1 MVLHLF
7 SAESEVKSPKPLQV
21 FRMGFQGMTPHIQDY
36 KQAFATQVV
45 KFLEYKDGY
54 WRIGLSF
61 YSLVL
66 QFLIPACLWF

>member
-21 FRMGFQGMTPHIQDY
+21 FLMGFQGMTPQIQDY

-54 WRIGLSF
+54 
-61 YSLVL
+61 
-66 QFLIPACLWF
+66 